1 MKARSG
7 LGSLITNTVL
17 LVIGGAL
24 IYGNTFNR
32 EFGAKIV
39 NAISTPLGSLV
50 LGGVMVAA
58 VVLGWMARFVG
69 RKNRDRFIDFQ
80 SDDGSVGISTKAI
93 QDFIERLGK
102 EFPAVRSIESEL
114 IEDKGAL
121 DIAISVKV
129 VSGNKIPELSSV
141 LQQRIRESVHESLGL
156 DEIRNITIQV
166 QEIIGEP
173 AKHAEEPP
181 KANE

>member
-7 LGSLITNTVL
+7 WGSLITNTVL
-17 LVIGGAL
+17 LAVGGAL
-24 IYGNTFNR
+24 IYGNTLNR
-32 EFGAKIV
+32 EFGTKIV

-69 RKNRDRFIDFQ
+69 RKKRDRFIDFQ
-80 SDDGSVGISTKAI
+80 SEDGNVGISTKAI
-93 QDFIERLGK
+93 QDFIERVGK
-102 EFPAVRSIESEL
+102 EFAAVKSIQSEL
-114 IEDKGAL
+114 VQDKGAL

-129 VSGNKIPELSSV
+129 VSGNKIPELSTV
-141 LQQRIRESVHESLGL
+141 LQQRIRESVRESLGL
-156 DEIRNITIQV
+156 TEIRNITIQV

-181 KANE
+181 KEE